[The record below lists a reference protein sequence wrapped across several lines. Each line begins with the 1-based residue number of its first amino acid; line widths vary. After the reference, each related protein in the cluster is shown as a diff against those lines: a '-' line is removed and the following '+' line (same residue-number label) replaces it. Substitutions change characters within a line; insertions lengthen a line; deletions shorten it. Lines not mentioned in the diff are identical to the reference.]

1 MVLYDVKDLDNCLS
15 KYKSIIVYGIG
26 NYGKAFIDYVID
38 IGQKKKIK
46 SVVVTD
52 RTNTPGEYR
61 NILISEAGE
70 LFNQTVYEDTCVILA
85 VSLRY
90 QKSIITQLDKF
101 GISNYYC
108 LTDEIYRKIAEGG
121 IKGMIVP
128 YHGLTFL
135 VAGFMKCGTTA
146 LHRVFMNI
154 DRVYVPVEKE
164 TAYFSWFHH
173 VNHAEEKLIKRY
185 FSCIRKPG
193 NSRYG
198 GSVFLL
204 ECKRYLYV
212 FWKKCQNYTYDA

>member
-1 MVLYDVKDLDNCLS
+1 MVFYDVKDLDNCLS

-121 IKGMIVP
+121 YKGNDSSISWSDFSGGWIHEMWYDGFTSCFYEYRPRLCSGGKGDRIFFMVSSCQSCRRKIVKM
-128 YHGLTFL
+128 T
-135 VAGFMKCGTTA
+135 
-146 LHRVFMNI
+146 RV
-154 DRVYVPVEKE
+154 
-164 TAYFSWFHH
+164 
-173 VNHAEEKLIKRY
+173 
-185 FSCIRKPG
+185 
-193 NSRYG
+193 
-198 GSVFLL
+198 
-204 ECKRYLYV
+204 
-212 FWKKCQNYTYDA
+212 